1 MRKILQIKKTILSAL
16 LLGSLSTSAQVPTP
30 QLIHYKFD
38 TPGTSVVNYATTST
52 LVPSTGTIIGAQT
65 QTGSINCMSA
75 LIGTGASST
84 TDYINTGWN
93 SAYTGPWS
101 ISFWTA
107 NNPAST
113 TLFYIFG
120 EATSSFRCFTNGVAG
135 TNNWIIRGTGITDI
149 LLTGAATVSPNL
161 VTVVYDNVAG
171 LSTSYINGVQTG
183 TVTQTTSMSFGGT
196 GGLKVGAYSA
206 NTGLGLNQTMAD
218 FRIYSS
224 VLTSTQVAAIYAL
237 GTPSALTLATTG
249 ATNICSGQSTTLTA
263 SGAANYTW
271 SAGSST
277 NTASNVLSPSTTTAY
292 TITGQTG
299 LCTGSVVANV
309 SVTPIPTVAI
319 AGPTAVCIGTSAT
332 LTASGAITY
341 NWSNAA
347 TVAANA
353 VSPTITTI
361 YTATGTTNG
370 CSGIATRTLVINSN
384 PTITVNSGAI
394 CAGNSFTLTPSGAS
408 TYTYSGGSAVV
419 SPTATSAYTVTGT
432 NTVGCNGSAVS
443 NVTVNVAPTISVN
456 SGAIC
461 AGNSFTMTPSGA
473 STYTF
478 SGGSAVVSPTAT
490 SAYTV
495 TGTNTLGC
503 NGSAVSNVTVN
514 ALPTVSAASS
524 NTTFICVGSSATL
537 TASGA
542 SSYVWNTTAT
552 TAVIAV
558 SPTTTTSYTVT
569 GTGANGCSA
578 NAVIS
583 QSVNTCTGID
593 NLSFNISNLSF
604 QVYPNPSTGIFNVQL
619 ENATTIEITDVLGRV
634 ILTDKVNAG
643 NYQLNLGNNVNGV
656 YFVKATVDGKT
667 KTVKIVKE

>member
-1 MRKILQIKKTILSAL
+1 MRKILQIKKTILGAI

-52 LVPSTGTIIGAQT
+52 LVPATGTIIGGQT
-65 QTGSINCMSA
+65 QTGSINCMPA
-75 LIGTGASST
+75 LVGTGVTSST
-84 TDYINTGWN
+84 DYVNTGWVTSLN
-93 SAYTGPWS
+93 GPWS
-101 ISFWTA
+101 VSFWTA
-107 NNPAST
+107 NNPAT
-113 TLFYIFG
+113 TATLWYIWG
-120 EATSSFRCFTNGVAG
+120 DASAGGFRCFTNGVAG
-135 TNNWIIRGTGITDI
+135 PNNWIIRATGLTDI
-149 LLTGAATVSPNL
+149 TIPGAATTTPNL
-161 VTVVYDNVAG
+161 VTVVYDNIAG
-171 LSTSYINGVQTG
+171 SSTTYINGVQTATLG
-183 TVTQTTSMSFGGT
+183 QSTTFSLSGAGPF
-196 GGLKVGAYSA
+196 KVGGYGTNS
-206 NTGLGLNQTMAD
+206 GLGAGQLLAD
-218 FRIYSS
+218 YRFYSS
-224 VLTSTQVAAIYAL
+224 ALTASQVAAIYAL
-237 GTPSALTLATTG
+237 GTPSVLTLATTG

-309 SVTPIPTVAI
+309 SVTPVPTVAI
-319 AGPTAVCIGTSAT
+319 AGPTAVCIGASAT
-332 LTASGAITY
+332 LTASGSTTY

-347 TVAANA
+347 TVAANV
-353 VSPTITTI
+353 VSPTVTTV

-394 CAGNSFTLTPSGAS
+394 CAGNSFTITPSGAS
-408 TYTYSGGSAVV
+408 TYTFSGGSAVV

-443 NVTVNVAPTISVN
+443 NVTVNALPSV
-456 SGAIC
+456 
-461 AGNSFTMTPSGA
+461 
-473 STYTF
+473 
-478 SGGSAVVSPTAT
+478 
-490 SAYTV
+490 
-495 TGTNTLGC
+495 
-503 NGSAVSNVTVN
+503 SAVS
-514 ALPTVSAASS
+514 S
-524 NTTFICVGSSATL
+524 NTDFICSGSSATL

-578 NAVIS
+578 VAVLT
-583 QSVNTCTGID
+583 QSVNTCTGI
-593 NLSFNISNLSF
+593 NSNLANLTSNF
-604 QVYPNPSTGIFNVQL
+604 IVYPNPSNGLFNVQL
-619 ENATTIEITDVLGRV
+619 ESASTIEVSDVLGRV
-634 ILTDKVNAG
+634 ILTDNVNAG
-643 NYQLNLGNNVNGV
+643 TYQLNLGNNVNGV
-656 YFVKATVDGKT
+656 YFVKSIVNGKT
-667 KTVKIVKE
+667 KTVKIIKE